1 MLSDGLQRTFR
12 RRNPAYGSQMLE
24 AQAHSNLKTLLR
36 QDESNWPHH
45 LTLSRLVGRS
55 LRRGDRT
62 LLRLPPSPGE
72 RWWLGLLM
80 PLCLQPSS
88 AVLVLTEAQK
98 RRLLQV
104 ERPRLQNQGFRLAC
118 WSGASPPPSGQIW
131 LLDHAGLI
139 RAHRNQQLQ
148 QRSLLIPDIDQLSSR
163 LRRQM
168 AVRIDATHW
177 EELRQAL
184 PQADQPLLQLYER
197 LSRQL
202 FREAARPDARLRLDG
217 SAVQGLRDL
226 LGLLGPLPS
235 PWSELLATN
244 TDQWASW
251 AELDHQLLQWSWCL
265 EPLEPLELLPG
276 LLRDNPTLML
286 SETGETSR
294 LDQELQDAEAT
305 PDVTASLREAELE
318 EPLPLFAPR
327 RQPLPNTEIYAQH
340 LLEQSRRLV
349 LGQSGLTIV
358 LLDDSSLRRT
368 LTAGLAAEFGVRVQ
382 EQTTSPE
389 SNGVISASWTWW
401 QQNQEQLPEPAQVIV
416 ALLPIA
422 SLSDPLTA
430 ARVERLKRLGNDW
443 FRSLLLP
450 EALRLIPAALA
461 PLRRSGGRLAV
472 LDGRLRGR
480 SWGDQVLQRLEPWQP
495 LQRLLPD

>member
-1 MLSDGLQRTFR
+1 
-12 RRNPAYGSQMLE
+12 MLE
-24 AQAHSNLKTLLR
+24 AQAHSHLKTLLR
-36 QDESNWPHH
+36 QDESSWPHH

-88 AVLVLTEAQK
+88 AVLVLNEAQK
-98 RRLLQV
+98 QRLLQV
-104 ERPRLQNQGFRLAC
+104 ERPRLQSQGFRLAC
-118 WSGASPPPSGQIW
+118 WSGSSPPPAEQLW

-139 RAHRNQQLQ
+139 RAQRDQLLG
-148 QRSLLIPDIDQLSSR
+148 QRPLLIPDIDQLSGR

-168 AVRIDATHW
+168 AIRIEATHW

-184 PQADQPLLQLYER
+184 PQADQALLQLYER
-197 LSRQL
+197 LTRQL
-202 FREAARPDARLRLDG
+202 FRDAARPDARLRLDA

-226 LGLLGPLPS
+226 LGVLGPLPS
-235 PWSELLATN
+235 PWAELLN
-244 TDQWASW
+244 TSADQWASW

-276 LLRDNPTLML
+276 LLRDRPTLML

-294 LDQELQDAEAT
+294 LDQELLDADGAPEI
-305 PDVTASLREAELE
+305 TASLREAELE

-349 LGQSGLTIV
+349 LGRTGLTVV
-358 LLDDSSLRRT
+358 LLDDPALRRS
-368 LTAGLAAEFGVRVQ
+368 LTAGLAAEFGLRVQ
-382 EQTTSPE
+382 EQSTTPE

-401 QQNQEQLPEPAQVIV
+401 LQHQQHLPEPEQMIV

-430 ARVERLKRLGNDW
+430 ARVERQKRLGKDW

>member
-1 MLSDGLQRTFR
+1 
-12 RRNPAYGSQMLE
+12 MLE
-24 AQAHSNLKTLLR
+24 AQAHSHLKTLLR

-88 AVLVLTEAQK
+88 AVLVLSEAQK

-104 ERPRLQNQGFRLAC
+104 ERPRLQSQGFRLAC
-118 WSGASPPPSGQIW
+118 WSGSSPPPAEQLW

-139 RAHRNQQLQ
+139 RAQRDQLLG
-148 QRSLLIPDIDQLSSR
+148 QRPLLIPDIDQLSGR

-168 AVRIDATHW
+168 AIRIESTHW

-184 PQADQPLLQLYER
+184 PQADQALLQLYER
-197 LSRQL
+197 LTRQL
-202 FREAARPDARLRLDG
+202 FRDAARPDARLRLDA

-226 LGLLGPLPS
+226 LGVLGPLPS
-235 PWSELLATN
+235 PWAELLN
-244 TDQWASW
+244 TSADQWASW

-276 LLRDNPTLML
+276 LLRDRPTLLL

-294 LDQELQDAEAT
+294 LDQELLDADGA
-305 PDVTASLREAELE
+305 PDITASLREPELE

-349 LGQSGLTIV
+349 LGRTGLTVV
-358 LLDDSSLRRT
+358 LLDDPALRRS
-368 LTAGLAAEFGVRVQ
+368 LTAGLAAEFGLRVQ
-382 EQTTSPE
+382 EQSTTPD

-401 QQNQEQLPEPAQVIV
+401 LQHQQHLPEPEQMIV

-430 ARVERLKRLGNDW
+430 ARVERQKRLGKDW

>member
-1 MLSDGLQRTFR
+1 
-12 RRNPAYGSQMLE
+12 MLE
-24 AQAHSNLKTLLR
+24 AQAHSHLKTLLR

-62 LLRLPPSPGE
+62 LLRLPHSPGE

-88 AVLVLTEAQK
+88 AVLVLNEEQK

-104 ERPRLQNQGFRLAC
+104 ERPRLQSQGFRLAC
-118 WSGASPPPSGQIW
+118 WSGSSPPPAEQLW

-139 RAHRNQQLQ
+139 RAQRDQLLGK
-148 QRSLLIPDIDQLSSR
+148 RPLLIPDIDQLSSR

-168 AVRIDATHW
+168 AIRIESTHW

-184 PQADQPLLQLYER
+184 PQADQALLQLYER
-197 LSRQL
+197 LTRQL
-202 FREAARPDARLRLDG
+202 FRDAARPDARLRLDA

-226 LGLLGPLPS
+226 LGVLGPLPS
-235 PWSELLATN
+235 PWAELLN
-244 TDQWASW
+244 TSADQWASW

-276 LLRDNPTLML
+276 LLRDRPTLML

-294 LDQELQDAEAT
+294 LDQELLDADGA
-305 PDVTASLREAELE
+305 PDITASLREAELE

-349 LGQSGLTIV
+349 LGRTGLTVV
-358 LLDDSSLRRT
+358 LLDDPALRRS
-368 LTAGLAAEFGVRVQ
+368 LTAGLAAEFGLRVQ
-382 EQTTSPE
+382 EQSTTPE

-401 QQNQEQLPEPAQVIV
+401 LQHQQHLPEPEQMIV

-430 ARVERLKRLGNDW
+430 ARVERQKRLGKDW

>member
-1 MLSDGLQRTFR
+1 
-12 RRNPAYGSQMLE
+12 MLE
-24 AQAHSNLKTLLR
+24 AQAHSHLKTLLR

-88 AVLVLTEAQK
+88 AVLVLSEAQK

-104 ERPRLQNQGFRLAC
+104 ERPRLQSQGFRLAC
-118 WSGASPPPSGQIW
+118 WSGSSPPPAEQLW

-139 RAHRNQQLQ
+139 RAQRDQLLG
-148 QRSLLIPDIDQLSSR
+148 QRPLLIPDIDQLSGR

-168 AVRIDATHW
+168 AIRIESTHW

-184 PQADQPLLQLYER
+184 PQADQALLQLYER
-197 LSRQL
+197 LTRQL
-202 FREAARPDARLRLDG
+202 FRDAARPDARLRLDA

-226 LGLLGPLPS
+226 LGVLGPLPS
-235 PWSELLATN
+235 PWAELLN
-244 TDQWASW
+244 TGADQWASW

-276 LLRDNPTLML
+276 LLRDRPTLLL

-294 LDQELQDAEAT
+294 LDQELLDADGA
-305 PDVTASLREAELE
+305 PDITASLREPELE

-349 LGQSGLTIV
+349 LGRTGLTVV
-358 LLDDSSLRRT
+358 LLDDPALRRS
-368 LTAGLAAEFGVRVQ
+368 LTAGLAAEFGLRVQ
-382 EQTTSPE
+382 EQSTTPE

-401 QQNQEQLPEPAQVIV
+401 LQHQQHLPEPEQMIV

-430 ARVERLKRLGNDW
+430 ARVERQKRLGKDW

>member
-1 MLSDGLQRTFR
+1 
-12 RRNPAYGSQMLE
+12 MLE
-24 AQAHSNLKTLLR
+24 AQAHSHLKTLLR
-36 QDESNWPHH
+36 QEESNWPHH

-62 LLRLPPSPGE
+62 LLRLPPGPGE

-88 AVLVLTEAQK
+88 AVLVLTERQK

-104 ERPRLQNQGFRLAC
+104 ELPRLKSKGFRLAC
-118 WSGASPPPSGQIW
+118 WSGPSPPASGQLW
-131 LLDHAGLI
+131 LLDHKGLI
-139 RAHRNQQLQ
+139 RAYRNQQLK
-148 QRSLLIPDIDQLSSR
+148 QRPLLIPDIDQLSCR
-163 LRRQM
+163 LRQHM
-168 AVRIDATHW
+168 AIRIDVSHW

-184 PQADQPLLQLYER
+184 PQADHLLLELYER
-197 LSRQL
+197 LTRQL
-202 FREAARPDARLRLDG
+202 FQDAARPDARVRLEG
-217 SAVQGLRDL
+217 SAVQNLRDL
-226 LGLLGPLPS
+226 LGVMGALPS
-235 PWSELLATN
+235 PWGDFLATDAN
-244 TDQWASW
+244 QWASW

-276 LLRDNPTLML
+276 MLRESPTLML
-286 SETGETSR
+286 SQTGETSR
-294 LDQELQDAEAT
+294 LDKELLDADSA

-349 LGQSGLTIV
+349 LGRTGLTIV
-358 LLDDSSLRRT
+358 LLDDPALRRT
-368 LTAGLAAEFGVRVQ
+368 LTAGLAAEFGMRVQ
-382 EQTTSPE
+382 EQCTTPE
-389 SNGVISASWTWW
+389 ANGVISSSWSWW
-401 QQNQEQLPEPAQVIV
+401 LEHQERLPEPDQVIV
-416 ALLPIA
+416 GLLPIA

-495 LQRLLPD
+495 LQRLLPN

>member
-1 MLSDGLQRTFR
+1 
-12 RRNPAYGSQMLE
+12 MLE
-24 AQAHSNLKTLLR
+24 AQAHSHLKTLLR

-88 AVLVLTEAQK
+88 AVLVLSEAQK

-104 ERPRLQNQGFRLAC
+104 ERPRLQSQGFRLAC
-118 WSGASPPPSGQIW
+118 WSGSSPPPAEQLW

-139 RAHRNQQLQ
+139 RAQRDQLLGK
-148 QRSLLIPDIDQLSSR
+148 RPLLIPDIDQLSGR

-168 AVRIDATHW
+168 AIRIEATHW

-184 PQADQPLLQLYER
+184 PQADQALLQLYER
-197 LSRQL
+197 LTSQL
-202 FREAARPDARLRLDG
+202 FRDAARPDARLRLEA

-226 LGLLGPLPS
+226 LGVLGPLPS
-235 PWSELLATN
+235 PWAELLN
-244 TDQWASW
+244 TSADQWASW

-276 LLRDNPTLML
+276 LLRDRPTLML

-294 LDQELQDAEAT
+294 LDQELLDADGA
-305 PDVTASLREAELE
+305 PDITASLREAELE
-318 EPLPLFAPR
+318 APLPLFEPR

-340 LLEQSRRLV
+340 LLEQCRRLV
-349 LGQSGLTIV
+349 LGRTGITIV
-358 LLDDSSLRRT
+358 LLDDPALRRS
-368 LTAGLAAEFGVRVQ
+368 LTAGLAAEFGLRVQ
-382 EQTTSPE
+382 EQSTTPE

-401 QQNQEQLPEPAQVIV
+401 LQHQQHLPEPEQMIV

-430 ARVERLKRLGNDW
+430 ARVERQKRLGKDW

>member
-1 MLSDGLQRTFR
+1 
-12 RRNPAYGSQMLE
+12 MLE
-24 AQAHSNLKTLLR
+24 AQAHSHLKTLLR

-62 LLRLPPSPGE
+62 LLNLPPSPGE

-88 AVLVLTEAQK
+88 AVLVLSEAQK

-104 ERPRLQNQGFRLAC
+104 ERPRLQSQGFRLAC
-118 WSGASPPPSGQIW
+118 WSGSSPPPAEQLW

-139 RAHRNQQLQ
+139 RAQRDQLLG
-148 QRSLLIPDIDQLSSR
+148 QRPLLIPDIDQLSGR

-168 AVRIDATHW
+168 AIRIEAAHW

-184 PQADQPLLQLYER
+184 PQADQALLQLYER
-197 LSRQL
+197 LTRQL
-202 FREAARPDARLRLDG
+202 FRDAARPDARLRLDA

-226 LGLLGPLPS
+226 LGVLGPLPS
-235 PWSELLATN
+235 PWAELLN
-244 TDQWASW
+244 TCADQWASW

-276 LLRDNPTLML
+276 LLRDRPTLML

-294 LDQELQDAEAT
+294 LDQELLDADGA
-305 PDVTASLREAELE
+305 PDITASLREAELE

-340 LLEQSRRLV
+340 LLEQCRRLV
-349 LGQSGLTIV
+349 LGRTGLTIV
-358 LLDDSSLRRT
+358 LLDDPALRRS
-368 LTAGLAAEFGVRVQ
+368 LTAGLAAEFGLRVQ
-382 EQTTSPE
+382 EQSTTPE

-401 QQNQEQLPEPAQVIV
+401 LQYQQHLPEPEQMIV

-430 ARVERLKRLGNDW
+430 ARVERQKRLGKDW

>member
-1 MLSDGLQRTFR
+1 
-12 RRNPAYGSQMLE
+12 MLE
-24 AQAHSNLKTLLR
+24 AQAHSHLKTLLR

-88 AVLVLTEAQK
+88 AVLVLSEAQK

-104 ERPRLQNQGFRLAC
+104 ERPRLQSQGFRLAC
-118 WSGASPPPSGQIW
+118 WSGSSPPPAEQLW

-139 RAHRNQQLQ
+139 RAQRDQLLG
-148 QRSLLIPDIDQLSSR
+148 QRPLLIPDIDQLSGR

-168 AVRIDATHW
+168 AIRIEARHW

-184 PQADQPLLQLYER
+184 PQADQALLQLYER
-197 LSRQL
+197 LTRQL
-202 FREAARPDARLRLDG
+202 FRDAARPDARLRLDA

-226 LGLLGPLPS
+226 LGVLGPLPS
-235 PWSELLATN
+235 PWAELLN
-244 TDQWASW
+244 TSADQWASW
-251 AELDHQLLQWSWCL
+251 AELDHQLLQWSWFL

-276 LLRDNPTLML
+276 LLRDRPTLML

-294 LDQELQDAEAT
+294 LDQELLDADGA
-305 PDVTASLREAELE
+305 PDITASLREAELE

-349 LGQSGLTIV
+349 LGRTGLTVV
-358 LLDDSSLRRT
+358 LLDDPALRRS
-368 LTAGLAAEFGVRVQ
+368 LTAGLAAEFGLRVQ
-382 EQTTSPE
+382 EQSTTPE
-389 SNGVISASWTWW
+389 ANGVISASWTWW
-401 QQNQEQLPEPAQVIV
+401 LQHQQHLPEPEQMIV

-430 ARVERLKRLGNDW
+430 ARVERQKRLGKDW

>member
-1 MLSDGLQRTFR
+1 
-12 RRNPAYGSQMLE
+12 MLE
-24 AQAHSNLKTLLR
+24 AQAHSHLKTLLR

-88 AVLVLTEAQK
+88 AVLVLSEAQK

-104 ERPRLQNQGFRLAC
+104 ERPRLQSQGFRLAC
-118 WSGASPPPSGQIW
+118 WSGSSPPPAEQLW

-139 RAHRNQQLQ
+139 RAQRDQLLG
-148 QRSLLIPDIDQLSSR
+148 QRPLLIPDIDQLSGR

-168 AVRIDATHW
+168 AIRIESTHW

-184 PQADQPLLQLYER
+184 PQADQALLQLYER
-197 LSRQL
+197 LTRQL
-202 FREAARPDARLRLDG
+202 FRDAARPDARLRLDA

-226 LGLLGPLPS
+226 LGVLGPLPS
-235 PWSELLATN
+235 PWAELLN
-244 TDQWASW
+244 TSADQWASW

-276 LLRDNPTLML
+276 LLRDRPTLLL

-294 LDQELQDAEAT
+294 LDQELLDADGA
-305 PDVTASLREAELE
+305 PDITASLREPELE

-349 LGQSGLTIV
+349 LGRTGLTVV
-358 LLDDSSLRRT
+358 LLDDPALRRS
-368 LTAGLAAEFGVRVQ
+368 LTAGLAAEFGLRVQ
-382 EQTTSPE
+382 EQSTTPE

-401 QQNQEQLPEPAQVIV
+401 LQHQQHLPEPEQMIV

-430 ARVERLKRLGNDW
+430 ARVERQKRLGKDW

>member
-1 MLSDGLQRTFR
+1 
-12 RRNPAYGSQMLE
+12 MLE
-24 AQAHSNLKTLLR
+24 AQAHSHLKTLLR

-55 LRRGDRT
+55 LRRGDQT

-104 ERPRLQNQGFRLAC
+104 ERPRMQNQGFRLAC
-118 WSGASPPPSGQIW
+118 WSGASPPPNGQLW

-139 RAHRNQQLQ
+139 RAHRDQQLQ
-148 QRSLLIPDIDQLSSR
+148 ERPLLIPEIDQLSER
-163 LRRQM
+163 LRLQM
-168 AVRIDATHW
+168 AIRIEARHW

-184 PQADQPLLQLYER
+184 PQADKALLQLYER
-197 LSRQL
+197 LTRQL
-202 FREAARPDARLRLDG
+202 FREAARPDARIRLDG

-226 LGLLGPLPS
+226 LGVLGPLPS
-235 PWSELLATN
+235 PWAELLASSS
-244 TDQWASW
+244 DQWANW
-251 AELDHQLLQWSWCL
+251 AELDHQLLQWTWCL
-265 EPLEPLELLPG
+265 QPLEPLELLPG
-276 LLRDNPTLML
+276 LLQDRPTLML

-294 LDQELQDAEAT
+294 LDQELRDANAA
-305 PDVTASLREAELE
+305 PAVTASLREAELE
-318 EPLPLFAPR
+318 DPLPLFAPR
-327 RQPLPNTEIYAQH
+327 RQPLPNTAVYAQH

-349 LGQSGLTIV
+349 LGQTGLTVV
-358 LLDDSSLRRT
+358 LLDDTALRRS

-382 EQTTSPE
+382 EETTTPE
-389 SNGVISASWTWW
+389 FNGVISASWGWW
-401 QQNQEQLPEPAQVIV
+401 LQHQEQLPEPEQLII

-430 ARVERLKRLGNDW
+430 ALVERLKRLGNDW

-480 SWGDQVLQRLEPWQP
+480 SWGDQVLRRLEPWQP
-495 LQRLLPD
+495 LQRLLPN

>member
-1 MLSDGLQRTFR
+1 
-12 RRNPAYGSQMLE
+12 MLE
-24 AQAHSNLKTLLR
+24 AQAHSHLKTLLR

-62 LLRLPPSPGE
+62 LLNLPPSPGE

-88 AVLVLTEAQK
+88 AVLVLNEAQK

-104 ERPRLQNQGFRLAC
+104 ERPRLQSQGFRLAC
-118 WSGASPPPSGQIW
+118 WSGSSPPPAEQLW

-139 RAHRNQQLQ
+139 RAQRDQLLG
-148 QRSLLIPDIDQLSSR
+148 QRPLLIPEIDQLSGR

-168 AVRIDATHW
+168 AIRIESTHW

-184 PQADQPLLQLYER
+184 PHADQALLQLYER
-197 LSRQL
+197 LTRQL
-202 FREAARPDARLRLDG
+202 FRDAARPDARLRLEA

-226 LGLLGPLPS
+226 LGVLGPLPS
-235 PWSELLATN
+235 PWAELLN
-244 TDQWASW
+244 TSADQWASW

-276 LLRDNPTLML
+276 LLRDRPTLML

-294 LDQELQDAEAT
+294 LDQELLDADGA
-305 PDVTASLREAELE
+305 PDITASLREAELE

-349 LGQSGLTIV
+349 LGRTGLTVV
-358 LLDDSSLRRT
+358 LLDDPALRRS
-368 LTAGLAAEFGVRVQ
+368 LTAGLAAEFGLRVQ
-382 EQTTSPE
+382 EQSTTPE

-401 QQNQEQLPEPAQVIV
+401 LQHQQHLPEPEQMIV

-430 ARVERLKRLGNDW
+430 ARVERQKRLGKDW

>member
-1 MLSDGLQRTFR
+1 
-12 RRNPAYGSQMLE
+12 MLE
-24 AQAHSNLKTLLR
+24 AQAHSHLKTLLR

-88 AVLVLTEAQK
+88 AVLVLSEAQK

-104 ERPRLQNQGFRLAC
+104 ERPRLQSQGFRLAC
-118 WSGASPPPSGQIW
+118 WSGSSPPPAEQLW

-139 RAHRNQQLQ
+139 RAQRDQLLG
-148 QRSLLIPDIDQLSSR
+148 QRPLLIPDIDQLSGR

-168 AVRIDATHW
+168 AIRIEASHW

-184 PQADQPLLQLYER
+184 PQADQALLQLYER
-197 LSRQL
+197 LTRQL
-202 FREAARPDARLRLDG
+202 FRDAARPDARLRLDA

-226 LGLLGPLPS
+226 LGVLGPLPS
-235 PWSELLATN
+235 PWAELLN
-244 TDQWASW
+244 TSADQWASW

-276 LLRDNPTLML
+276 LLRDRPTLML

-294 LDQELQDAEAT
+294 LDQELLDADGA
-305 PDVTASLREAELE
+305 PDITASLREAELE
-318 EPLPLFAPR
+318 EPLPLFAPFF
-327 RQPLPNTEIYAQH
+327 NDTATTEIYTQH

-349 LGQSGLTIV
+349 LGRTGLTVV
-358 LLDDSSLRRT
+358 LLDDPALRRS
-368 LTAGLAAEFGVRVQ
+368 LTAGLAAEFGLRVQ
-382 EQTTSPE
+382 EQSTTPE

-401 QQNQEQLPEPAQVIV
+401 LQHQQHLPEPEQMIV

-430 ARVERLKRLGNDW
+430 ARVERQKRLGKDW

>member
-1 MLSDGLQRTFR
+1 
-12 RRNPAYGSQMLE
+12 MLE
-24 AQAHSNLKTLLR
+24 AQAHSHLKTLLR

-88 AVLVLTEAQK
+88 AVLVLSEAQK

-104 ERPRLQNQGFRLAC
+104 ERPRLQSQGFRLAC
-118 WSGASPPPSGQIW
+118 WSGSSPPPAEQLW

-139 RAHRNQQLQ
+139 RAQRDQLLG
-148 QRSLLIPDIDQLSSR
+148 QRPLLIPDIDQLSGR

-168 AVRIDATHW
+168 AIRIEATHW

-184 PQADQPLLQLYER
+184 PQADQALLQLYER
-197 LSRQL
+197 LTRQL
-202 FREAARPDARLRLDG
+202 FRDAARPDARLRLDA

-226 LGLLGPLPS
+226 LGVLGPLPS
-235 PWSELLATN
+235 PWAELLN
-244 TDQWASW
+244 TSADQWASW

-276 LLRDNPTLML
+276 LLRDRPTLML

-294 LDQELQDAEAT
+294 LDQELLDADGAPEI
-305 PDVTASLREAELE
+305 TASLREAELE

-349 LGQSGLTIV
+349 LGRTGLTVV
-358 LLDDSSLRRT
+358 LLDDPALRRS
-368 LTAGLAAEFGVRVQ
+368 LTAGLAAEFGLRVQ
-382 EQTTSPE
+382 EQSTTPE

-401 QQNQEQLPEPAQVIV
+401 LQHQQHLPEPEQMIV

-430 ARVERLKRLGNDW
+430 ARVERQKHLGKDW